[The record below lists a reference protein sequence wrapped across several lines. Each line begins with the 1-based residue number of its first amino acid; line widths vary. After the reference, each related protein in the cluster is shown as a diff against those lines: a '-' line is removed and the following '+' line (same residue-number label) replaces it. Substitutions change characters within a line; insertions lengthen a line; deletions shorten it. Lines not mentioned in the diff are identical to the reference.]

1 VDSKSKM
8 SDSKKSPIS
17 SKGPSKSTKKGMGT
31 PPQGRG
37 IKQEDPENHQYLAHP
52 EGGSVKSDGTY
63 DLGWLDCPTG
73 SAIRSPKV
81 TEVKRAD
88 ARSLAWGFSS
98 SEDESSDDS
107 LVERYSSQKHKK
119 SKKSCRHDSERD
131 RLDGEWRELKEK
143 KEELFEMMKQIGV
156 AVSPPFGRQFDG
168 RGLPVDAG
176 GFVGMNSGYQVVQP
190 SQGYASYPGYGP

>member
-1 VDSKSKM
+1 MDSKSKM

-17 SKGPSKSTKKGMGT
+17 SKGPSKSTKKGVGT

-37 IKQEDPENHQYLAHP
+37 IKQEHPENHQYLAHT
-52 EGGSVKSDGTY
+52 EGGSDESDGTY

-81 TEVKRAD
+81 KEGASTTDAARNTVKRAD
-88 ARSLAWGFSS
+88 LRSLAWGFSS

-107 LVERYSSQKHKK
+107 LVARYRSRKHRK
-119 SKKSCRHDSERD
+119 SKKSRRHDSERD

-143 KEELFEMMKQIGV
+143 KEELFEMY
-156 AVSPPFGRQFDG
+156 
-168 RGLPVDAG
+168 L
-176 GFVGMNSGYQVVQP
+176 
-190 SQGYASYPGYGP
+190 ASVL